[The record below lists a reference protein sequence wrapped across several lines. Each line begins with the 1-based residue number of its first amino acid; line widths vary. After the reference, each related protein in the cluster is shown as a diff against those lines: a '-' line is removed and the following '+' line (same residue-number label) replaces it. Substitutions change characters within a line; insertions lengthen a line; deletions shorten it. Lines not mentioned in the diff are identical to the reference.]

1 MTNRIDRLAKKGLVE
16 RLPDPTDR
24 RGVLVRL
31 TAEGRDR
38 ADQALAGLLD
48 HERAILARLPR
59 AQRTE
64 LAALLRRLTAPFDN
78 VPG

>member
-1 MTNRIDRLAKKGLVE
+1 MTNRIDRLAQKGLVE

-31 TAEGRDR
+31 TAEGATAPTRPRRPAGPR
-38 ADQALAGLLD
+38 ADHPRPAPRDQ
-48 HERAILARLPR
+48 RA
-59 AQRTE
+59 E